1 MARLCSDA
9 HIRSCSKHLCWGK
22 RCDLD
27 INLPFD
33 FSLSWA
39 LSFKGNYKEARGEVI
54 AAEERGS
61 ILPSPY
67 RSLSGTVSSA
77 GVFYCIHVLL
87 FRWEAVVSF
96 ESKLKYDRAGC
107 LVKSIFATELN
118 EPFNPS
124 ILWKKTRDY
133 FDGFH
138 CLLVRAEMKPR
149 ETKWDD
155 ADLGRWFFFSLYL
168 GSSSQGVSHRAA
180 FIGWEQ
186 GRNRLWA
193 MLCLCKQKWTK

>member
-1 MARLCSDA
+1 MAWLCSDA
-9 HIRSCSKHLCWGK
+9 HIRSFSKHLCWGK

-77 GVFYCIHVLL
+77 GVFYCIHDPL
-87 FRWEAVVSF
+87 FRWEAVISF

-107 LVKSIFATELN
+107 LVKSVFATELN
-118 EPFNPS
+118 EPFKPS
-124 ILWKKTRDY
+124 ILWKK
-133 FDGFH
+133 H
-138 CLLVRAEMKPR
+138 VIVLMVSIACQSEQKWNAEKLNEM
-149 ETKWDD
+149 TLIWG
-155 ADLGRWFFFSLYL
+155 AGFFFLSLFGIQLPRCVPSCCFY
-168 GSSSQGVSHRAA
+168 
-180 FIGWEQ
+180 
-186 GRNRLWA
+186 
-193 MLCLCKQKWTK
+193 

>member
-1 MARLCSDA
+1 MAWLCSDA
-9 HIRSCSKHLCWGK
+9 HIRSFSKHLCWGK

-61 ILPSPY
+61 ILLSPY

-77 GVFYCIHVLL
+77 GVFYCIHDLL
-87 FRWEAVVSF
+87 FRWEAVISF

-107 LVKSIFATELN
+107 LVKSVFATELN
-118 EPFNPS
+118 EPFKPS
-124 ILWKKTRDY
+124 ILWKK
-133 FDGFH
+133 H
-138 CLLVRAEMKPR
+138 VIVLMVSIACQSEQKWNAEKLNEM
-149 ETKWDD
+149 TLIWG
-155 ADLGRWFFFSLYL
+155 AGFFFLSLFGIQLPRCVPSCCFY
-168 GSSSQGVSHRAA
+168 
-180 FIGWEQ
+180 
-186 GRNRLWA
+186 
-193 MLCLCKQKWTK
+193 